1 MKIRTALT
9 WKNTVVTATV
19 FLLCMV
25 LIYLVSEHT
34 RSQTFFH
41 DLKSEAVTKAH
52 LFLQNQVDAQTMQSI
67 HRISG
72 CFTTMR
78 YRMTSSRKTGR

>member
-9 WKNTVVTATV
+9 LKNTFVTAAV

-25 LIYLVSEHT
+25 MIYMVSERT

-67 HRISG
+67 
-72 CFTTMR
+72 T
-78 YRMTSSRKTGR
+78 